1 MIRKMTLKDGRL
13 VIDTTRP
20 DTHGQVLEVD
30 GKRYAVRWVRKA
42 PKGQKVLPGTSTVMR
57 SRGKVMSTECVSH
70 QSVRNWNGGQNGHK

>member
-42 PKGQKVLPGTSTVMR
+42 PKGQKVLPGVSPGQRVL
-57 SRGKVMSTECVSH
+57 GKVMSLECVSH
-70 QSVRNWNGGQNGHK
+70 QSVRNWNGGQNGPG